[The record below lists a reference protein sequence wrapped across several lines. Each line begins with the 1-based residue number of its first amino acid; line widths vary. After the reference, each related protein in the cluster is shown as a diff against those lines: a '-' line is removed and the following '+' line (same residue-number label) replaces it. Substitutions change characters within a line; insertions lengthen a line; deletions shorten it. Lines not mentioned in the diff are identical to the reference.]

1 MGSDEAVQRVIGIE
15 GFILCLARAV
25 ASRVL
30 IGHVAVGV
38 ILIKY
43 ASGFGGFLAGM
54 GVVYRQQAAKF
65 VVGVIL
71 HPAVGIAHLRD
82 AGHAS

>member
-43 ASGFGGFLAGM
+43 ASRSWRAFRWDGCRPPPAGGPSC
-54 GVVYRQQAAKF
+54 RRCNT
-65 VVGVIL
+65 
-71 HPAVGIAHLRD
+71 PPSRWD
-82 AGHAS
+82 SASP

>member
-25 ASRVL
+25 ASHVL

-43 ASGFGGFLAGM
+43 ASGFWRVSRWDGCRLPPAGGQVCRRCNTPPSRWGS
-54 GVVYRQQAAKF
+54 
-65 VVGVIL
+65 
-71 HPAVGIAHLRD
+71 
-82 AGHAS
+82 ASP

>member
-25 ASRVL
+25 ASHVL

-43 ASGFGGFLAGM
+43 ASGFWRVSRWDGCRPPPAGGPSC
-54 GVVYRQQAAKF
+54 RRRK
-65 VVGVIL
+65 
-71 HPAVGIAHLRD
+71 PPPRRTEC
-82 AGHAS
+82 ASP